1 MRRPDL
7 PALEG
12 GDRPL
17 AVLRGVAVQHPHG
30 DAYRP
35 ESHEAASRA
44 AVTRKL
50 ARLLDYEWSAE
61 FPAPGFPAPRASTL
75 AHQPRAHQPHVYF
88 VPDDTLSAREAR
100 DLGIRDECDLFG
112 GVVPHAYM
120 KGKTITHA
128 LVSADAC
135 APPGWQPRL
144 PERIADLVLPGYSAF
159 SLADASCALTR
170 ALALGPARVKLGDGI
185 GGGGQARVD
194 GPGQIGAVLG
204 RLDDG
209 QLQRH
214 GVVIEQHLE
223 EQATHSVGLA
233 RVGELR
239 IAYCGTQRQTRN
251 HQGHSVYGGSDLVV
265 VRGGFD
271 ELLAVALPAQDVE
284 AVRLARRFDDEVSA
298 QVPGFFASRR
308 NYDVILGRDAGGR
321 ERQGVLE
328 QSWRIGGAS
337 PAEVAAMEAF
347 RRDGETRMVRAS
359 CTEVYGDEEPPAG
372 ADVHYSN
379 LDARVG
385 RLTKYSMVEPL
396 E

>member
-1 MRRPDL
+1 MQRAEL
-7 PALEG
+7 PAFER

-17 AVLRGVAVQHPHG
+17 HLPRGIAVQHPHG
-30 DAYRP
+30 AAYRP

-44 AVTRKL
+44 AVARKL
-50 ARLLDYEWSAE
+50 ARLLDYDWCTE
-61 FPAPGFPAPRASTL
+61 FPAFGL
-75 AHQPRAHQPHVYF
+75 QPPLSKTRAHSRHVYF

-100 DLGIRDECDLFG
+100 DLGIRDERDLFG

-128 LVSADAC
+128 LVRAGASS
-135 APPGWQPRL
+135 PPGWEPRL

-159 SLADASCALTR
+159 SLADAER
-170 ALALGPARVKLGDGI
+170 ALERLLEAGPARVKLGDGI
-185 GGGGQARVD
+185 GGGGQSRVD
-194 GPGQIGAVLG
+194 DLDRMEAVMNH
-204 RLDDG
+204 LDDA
-209 QLQRH
+209 QLRRQ

-223 EQATHSVGLA
+223 ELATHSVGLV
-233 RVGELR
+233 RVAELR

-251 HQGHSVYGGSDLVV
+251 HAGHSVYGGSDLLV

-271 ELLAVALPAQDVE
+271 ELLGIALPAHGAE
-284 AVRLARRFDDEVSA
+284 AVRLARRFDEEVSA

-308 NYDVILGRDAGGR
+308 NYDVILGRDARGR

-347 RRDGETRMVRAS
+347 RRDPGTRVVRAN
-359 CTEVYGDEEPPAG
+359 CVEAYGDEEPPTG
-372 ADVHYSN
+372 ADVHYSGV
-379 LDARVG
+379 DARIG
-385 RLTKYSMVEPL
+385 RLSKYSMVEPL
-396 E
+396 A